1 MSKVYVVF
9 EQCDNEEGV
18 AYNPVKAF
26 SSKQRADE
34 MAEQLKEDVREF
46 CPLLLSLYDKENQ
59 AVWES
64 VDRGSF
70 KEMSDY
76 YNHMDTLIDKLESKI
91 LSENKGKTWRD
102 DESELDYTVVEVDY
116 E

>member
-1 MSKVYVVF
+1 MGKVYVVF
-9 EQCDNEEGV
+9 EQYDNEV
-18 AYNPVKAF
+18 SSHPVKAF

-34 MAEQLKEDVREF
+34 MLAQLKEDVRDF

-64 VDRGSF
+64 VDKGSF
-70 KEMSDY
+70 KEESDY
-76 YNHMDTLIDKLESKI
+76 YNYMDILIDKLESKI
-91 LSENKGKTWRD
+91 LSENKGKTWID